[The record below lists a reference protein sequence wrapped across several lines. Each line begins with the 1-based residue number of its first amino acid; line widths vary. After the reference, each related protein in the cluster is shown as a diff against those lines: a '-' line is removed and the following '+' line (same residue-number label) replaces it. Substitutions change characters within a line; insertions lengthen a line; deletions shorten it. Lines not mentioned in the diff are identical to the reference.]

1 MRTNFNIELNE
12 LQTYYFELGSVI
24 NDSFTDLVASTKE
37 FNATKLE
44 KIINTDFDINK
55 RKQHLVQKSIELI
68 ALHSPVAG
76 DLRNIIEILKASSDL
91 ERIADHIVDIAN
103 SFIEL
108 GNNKLPIKIHLLC
121 VSLMDKS
128 YQFYTETLI
137 AIQENNLKFAYEIVK
152 NWEKQPIIEEINKQV
167 ICSMKGEIIT
177 SEEAVELFN
186 VIIHLEKII
195 DLIKNLSEWMIYKDS
210 GLIID

>member
-1 MRTNFNIELNE
+1 M
-12 LQTYYFELGSVI
+12 GSVI

-55 RKQHLVQKSIELI
+55 RKQYLVQKSIELI

-91 ERIADHIVDIAN
+91 ERIADHIVNIAN

-121 VSLMDKS
+121 VSLMDES
-128 YQFYTETLI
+128 YQFYTKTLI

-152 NWEKQPIIEEINKQV
+152 NWEKQPIVEEINKQV

-195 DLIKNLSEWMIYKDS
+195 DLIKNLSEGMIYKDS
-210 GLIID
+210 GIILD